1 MATQNTKRH
10 KDYIASVVD
19 FHLRLPFLWLLVFFV
34 APLLWLRLRRAVKTR
49 LRKILSSLVPGTP
62 AERCWAAFNQGYR
75 DGLAQKPFDSA
86 YR

>member
-34 APLLWLRLRRAVKTR
+34 ALLLGLRLRRAVCIRGR
-49 LRKILSSLVPGTP
+49 LFGCPIP
-62 AERCWAAFNQGYR
+62 APPEGSPCLPDPLFV
-75 DGLAQKPFDSA
+75 
-86 YR
+86 